1 MRGSGSPGM
10 IRTMNTL
17 TLEEQLVYYEVV
29 SKLQTVPPE
38 HLDRAVAIAVVA
50 AQAGDAQL
58 LQHAFDAL
66 HSVDRPAVW
75 Q

>member
-1 MRGSGSPGM
+1 M
-10 IRTMNTL
+10 IRTMNAL
-17 TLEEQLVYYEVV
+17 TLEEQLVYDEVV
-29 SKLQTVPPE
+29 TNLQTIPPE
-38 HLDRAVAIAVVA
+38 QLDRAVAIALAA

-66 HSVDRPAVW
+66 YGVHRPAVW